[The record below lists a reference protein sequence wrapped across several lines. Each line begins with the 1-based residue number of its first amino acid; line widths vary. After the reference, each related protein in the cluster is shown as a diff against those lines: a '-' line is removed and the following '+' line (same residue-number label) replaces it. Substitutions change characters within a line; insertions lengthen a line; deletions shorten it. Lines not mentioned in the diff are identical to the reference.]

1 VPLPSASVFASF
13 APASAS
19 LRFCFASASAPSPL
33 PETSWD
39 ILFQFDVLSVSLPDQ
54 VYRLPAHFF
63 SLFFEVFF
71 GGVSSGFLQSLWLQG
86 GSIGGSLL
94 EIFLKSFRCS
104 RKRWYPRF

>member
-1 VPLPSASVFASF
+1 MGEGFGERGARGA
-13 APASAS
+13 AGH
-19 LRFCFASASAPSPL
+19 LR
-33 PETSWD
+33 
-39 ILFQFDVLSVSLPDQ
+39 I
-54 VYRLPAHFF
+54 YRLPAHFF

-94 EIFLKSFRCS
+94 EIFLKILRCS